1 MTLSSERWVSLGE
14 PASAA
19 EAAAL
24 QAFRNL
30 LPDDGI
36 TRAWAN
42 LTFLDTNGRSA
53 EVDVLLLSPVGFF
66 VMELKGWHGTI
77 SGDQQHWTVQLAEHL
92 PPRHERNPYFLAD
105 NKAKRLASLL
115 KETAPRGAERVVPF
129 VQAAVVLHGRDSVVE
144 LDQIAASHLLTLDG
158 YNVAGLQNTAS
169 VSRFLATPPDN
180 PRHQITAEQAEQIAA
195 LIAAAG
201 IRPRPKTRTVG
212 RYVLTTADPIASG
225 KGWQDH
231 LATHPDVPGLT
242 RRVRIFDLPAGASRA
257 DRDELERLAQREF
270 SLTRGIRHAGIEAP
284 TDFVR
289 TDAGPALIFEHDDRA
304 LPLDEYLTRNATSL
318 SFTARLALIRQLAE
332 VVGYAHSRRLTHRAL
347 SPDRV
352 RVSTVDGATQ
362 VRVRDWMT
370 GRRMEASTAQSTMT
384 VLSAGVGDVAGLLGF
399 DQWVYLAPESL
410 RNTAAPPPVPLD
422 VYGLGALA
430 HLIVTGQAPAKDIAE
445 LHARLEAHQPLDA
458 AAIRPDLPESLVAL
472 IRDATAPSE
481 LDRPA
486 SVEEFLDRLAVV
498 EEATAPR
505 TVVVAPSDPLEA
517 TRGAV
522 VGGRFEVR
530 ARRGRGSTGTA
541 LLVDDPPGDRE
552 GVVLKVA
559 RDDDAAARLDAEA
572 TVLASLDHPRIVQLL
587 EGPFE
592 VDGRRAILLS
602 DAGRKTLADRLAA
615 EGRATIEQLENFGR
629 DLLEAVA
636 YLETTGVFHRD
647 IKPTNLGDAPDRGT
661 RKPRLTLFDFSL
673 ATEPVEHLSSGTP
686 GYLDPFLG
694 KGRRRQ
700 YDRAAELYAVSVTL
714 FEMAKGELP
723 TWVRGD
729 SVPEDATDQVV
740 VLPTMFDPAIGDAL
754 VDFFTRALHPDTAQ
768 RYSNAIDLG
777 RAWAAIFA
785 GLGQPTGDDDAET
798 ATAEAALDAQAARAT
813 LITPLAE
820 AGLSARALSAVTAR
834 EDAATVGELIGIPMT
849 RLNSIPGL
857 GEKYRR
863 ELARRV
869 RQWRERLLPGTTI
882 QGEDELPEGQLGVER
897 VAEML
902 LPRRTAAT
910 TVETATL
917 TALLGLDDTPTSLW
931 PTVQELATTVRASR
945 EEVER
950 ALENATRR
958 WHKGKRLTTAEQ
970 LVGEMLAAQQGT
982 GTVADLAAAVTLA
995 LGSALE
1001 GQARHRVAT
1010 GVVRAVLEL
1019 DSRRPEPRFVSRRVT
1034 VDGALRTV
1042 LIAATDPTLLLQ
1054 GESGL
1059 DLTQSLA
1066 TTADGLVAERSLVVQ
1081 PTAVTALRE
1090 VATRTLGTE
1099 DAAQLDDDRLLR
1111 LATAAS
1117 ARAGLSSRGE
1127 LYPRDLPGTDAVL
1140 LALRGSSARMLTR
1153 ERARARVTMR
1163 FPAVTDVPDGPAFVD
1178 LVTQAVPALRWDGER
1193 FTQVDL
1199 TGSVSVTSPTV
1210 TDLHTVDAPSAD
1222 RVLRASLRTH
1232 SALTLA
1238 VTPSRYLDT
1247 ATVLAD
1253 RYGLTVVD
1261 VAALVVTELRNGAA
1275 RHGADWDAVT
1285 GLDGHPE
1292 QEDHFGILRGL
1303 AEEVLPTRWGD
1314 LATTPEPL
1322 LLTHAGPLARYGLTR
1337 LLADFF
1343 DLATPR
1349 SAARWLLVARR
1360 PSDPVPTLD
1369 GHAAPLGPDG
1379 WLDVPVGL
1387 ADSKGLA

>member
-1 MTLSSERWVSLGE
+1 MSLGE
-14 PASAA
+14 PASAV

-24 QAFRNL
+24 HAFRSL

-77 SGDQQHWTVQLAEHL
+77 SGDQQNWTVQLAEHL
-92 PPRHERNPYFLAD
+92 PPRYERNPYFLAD

-115 KETAPRGAERVVPF
+115 KETAPRGAERAVPF
-129 VQAAVVLHGRDSVVE
+129 VQAAVVLHGRDSIVE

-158 YNVAGLQNTAS
+158 YNVAGLPATAS
-169 VSRFLATPPDN
+169 VSRFLATPPAN
-180 PRHQITAEQAEQIAA
+180 PRHQITAGQAEQIAA
-195 LIAAAG
+195 LVAAAG
-201 IRPRPKTRTVG
+201 IQPRPKTRTVG
-212 RYVLTTADPIASG
+212 RYVLATADPIATG
-225 KGWQDH
+225 KGWHDH
-231 LATHPDVPGLT
+231 LATHPDVPGLKS
-242 RRVRIFDLPAGASRA
+242 RVRIFDLPAGASRT

-289 TDAGPALIFEHDDRA
+289 TDAGPALIFEHDERA
-304 LPLDEYLTRNATSL
+304 LPLDEYLATRGAAV

-332 VVGYAHSRRLTHRAL
+332 VVAYAHSRRLTHRAL

-352 RVSTVDGATQ
+352 RVTTVEGTTQ

-370 GRRMEASTAQSTMT
+370 GRRTDASTAQPTMT
-384 VLSAGVGDVAGLLGF
+384 VLSAGVGDVAGVLGF

-410 RNTAAPPPVPLD
+410 RNTVNPPPVPLD

-458 AAIRPDLPESLVAL
+458 AAIRPDLPEPLVAL

-481 LDRPA
+481 LDRPG
-486 SVEEFLDRLAVV
+486 SVEDFLDRLAEV
-498 EEATAPR
+498 EEASAPR
-505 TVVVAPSDPLEA
+505 AVHVPADPLEA
-517 TRGAV
+517 TKGTV

-530 ARRGRGSTGTA
+530 ARRGRGSTGVA
-541 LLVDDPPGDRE
+541 LLVDDPPGDHE
-552 GVVLKVA
+552 GVVLKIA

-572 TVLASLDHPRIVQLL
+572 TVLAALDHPRIVQLL

-602 DAGRKTLADRLAA
+602 DAGRKTLADRLAS

-636 YLETTGVFHRD
+636 YLEAQGVFHRD

-673 ATEPVEHLSSGTP
+673 AAEPVEHVSSGTP
-686 GYLDPFLG
+686 GYLDPFVG
-694 KGRRRQ
+694 TGRRRQ

-723 TWVRGD
+723 SWARGD
-729 SVPEDATDQVV
+729 SVPEDATDPLV
-740 VLPTMFDPAIGDAL
+740 VLPTMFDPSIGAAL

-777 RAWAAIFA
+777 RAWAAIFT
-785 GLGQPTGDDDAET
+785 GLGHPTEDGES
-798 ATAEAALDAQAARAT
+798 AAVQAVLDAQAARAT
-813 LITPLAE
+813 LITPLGE

-834 EDAATVGELIGIPMT
+834 EDVATVGELIGISLT

-857 GEKYRR
+857 GETYRR
-863 ELARRV
+863 EVAARV
-869 RQWRERLLPGTTI
+869 RQWRERLLASTAVP
-882 QGEDELPEGQLGVER
+882 EDELPEGQLGVER

-910 TVETATL
+910 AVEFAAL
-917 TALLGLDDTPTSLW
+917 TALLGLDEATLSDW
-931 PTVQELATTVRASR
+931 PTVQELATTVGASR

-958 WHKGKRLTTAEQ
+958 WHKGKRLTAVEQ
-970 LVGEMLAAQQGT
+970 LIGEMLSAQQGT
-982 GTVADLAAAVTLA
+982 GTAADLAAALTLA
-995 LGSALE
+995 LGSALQ
-1001 GQARHRVAT
+1001 GQARQRVAR
-1010 GVVRAVLEL
+1010 GVVRAVIEL

-1034 VDGALRTV
+1034 VAGALRTV
-1042 LIAATDPTLLLQ
+1042 LVAATDPLTLQ
-1054 GESGL
+1054 GEQAL

-1066 TTADGLVAERSLVVQ
+1066 ATADGLVAERSLVGQ

-1090 VATRTLGTE
+1090 VATRILGE
-1099 DAAQLDDDRLLR
+1099 AATQLDDDRLLR
-1111 LATAAS
+1111 LATSAS
-1117 ARAGLSSRGE
+1117 ARAALSSRGE
-1127 LYPRDLPGTDAVL
+1127 LYPRDLSGTDAVL
-1140 LALRGSSARMLTR
+1140 LALRGSTARMLTR
-1153 ERARARVTMR
+1153 ERARARVTLR
-1163 FPAVTDVPDGPAFVD
+1163 FPAVTDVPDGPAFVE
-1178 LVTQAVPALRWDGER
+1178 LVTQAVPALRWDGQR

-1199 TGSVSVTSPTV
+1199 TGAVSVTSPTV

-1247 ATVLAD
+1247 ATVLAN

-1261 VAALVVTELRNGAA
+1261 VAALLVAELRQGAA

-1292 QEDHFGILRGL
+1292 REELFGILRGL
-1303 AEEVLPTRWGD
+1303 AEEVLPARWAD
-1314 LATTPEPL
+1314 LAATPEPL
-1322 LLTHAGPLARYGLTR
+1322 LLVHAGPLARYGLTR
-1337 LLADFF
+1337 LLAGFF
-1343 DLATPR
+1343 DLAIPR
-1349 SAARWLLVARR
+1349 PAARWLLVARR

-1387 ADSKGLA
+1387 TDREGLA